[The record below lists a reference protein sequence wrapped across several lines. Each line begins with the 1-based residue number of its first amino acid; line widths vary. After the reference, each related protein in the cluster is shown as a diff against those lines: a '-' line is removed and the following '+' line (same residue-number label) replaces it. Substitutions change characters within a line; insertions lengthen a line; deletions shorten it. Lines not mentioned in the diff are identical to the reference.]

1 MSRRALVTI
10 EPRGPKTNGGRQ
22 YLVRF
27 TLELD
32 GAAEKSA
39 VLAFANA
46 AMAPLAALGAECAF
60 GELAIKTKTTSIE
73 ARAALASAPSED
85 VVLALRAALSA
96 GGYAVA
102 ITELRECDE
111 CLASVMVP
119 WSQTPTPPPG
129 WHAVAI
135 CGKHQYKSCG
145 TCGSVYVMSSTNA
158 SGPAPSLHCEICNTI
173 LVEWGG
179 TKMWFAELVSRRGE
193 PVR

>member
-10 EPRGPKTNGGRQ
+10 EPRGPKTSAQRQ

-32 GAAEKSA
+32 GAAEKAA

-73 ARAALASAPSED
+73 ARAALSSTPSEE
-85 VVLALRAALSA
+85 VVLALRAALSSA
-96 GGYAVA
+96 GYTVG

-119 WSQTPTPPPG
+119 WSQTATPPPG
-129 WHAVAI
+129 WHAISI

-145 TCGSVYVMSSTNA
+145 GCGSVYVMSSTNA
-158 SGPAPSLHCEICNTI
+158 SGPAPSLHCEVCNAI
-173 LVEWGG
+173 MVEWGG
-179 TKMWFAELVSRRGE
+179 TKLWFAELVTRRAV
-193 PVR
+193 PVS

>member
-10 EPRGPKTNGGRQ
+10 EPRGPKTTADRQ

-32 GAAEKSA
+32 AAVEKTA
-39 VLAFANA
+39 VLTLANA

-73 ARAALASAPSED
+73 ARAALAAAPTDE
-85 VVLALRAALSA
+85 LIQTLRATLSA
-96 GGYAVA
+96 AGYTVG
-102 ITELRECDE
+102 ITAMRECNE

-119 WSQTPTPPPG
+119 WNQADTPPPG
-129 WHAVAI
+129 WHAVDI

-145 TCGSVYVMSSTNA
+145 ACGSIYVMSSTNA
-158 SGPAPSLHCEICNTI
+158 SGPAPSLHCEVCNTI
-173 LVEWGG
+173 MVEWGG
-179 TKMWFAELVSRRGE
+179 TKVWFAELVSRR
-193 PVR
+193 

>member
-10 EPRGPKTNGGRQ
+10 EPRGPKTTAERQ
-22 YLVRF
+22 YQVRF

-32 GAAEKSA
+32 AAAEKIA
-39 VLAFANA
+39 VMAVANA

-73 ARAALASAPSED
+73 ARAALPSAPSE
-85 VVLALRAALSA
+85 ALISELRTALSSA
-96 GGYAVA
+96 GYTVV
-102 ITELRECDE
+102 ISELRECDE

-119 WSQTPTPPPG
+119 WTQTPTPPPG

-145 TCGSVYVMSSTNA
+145 ECGSVYVMSSSNS
-158 SGPAPSLHCEICNTI
+158 SGPAPSLHCEVCNTI
-173 LVEWGG
+173 MVEWGG
-179 TKMWFAELVSRRGE
+179 TKLWFAELVTRR
-193 PVR
+193 